1 MVLGIQ
7 PPEYLIAKICLLVL
21 SYSSTDSFIHATAPG
36 STATSALHKI
46 QYVVDQPPQ
55 TFTFA
60 SNLAHQFSPLFWR
73 NPCVRQGEIRHFLS
87 KNTAQSL
94 ILVVVFKSKNGS
106 CCEMRVPQPQSSAVL
121 LLTNIPC
128 CCVVSYSESSFS
140 IPFRNFAPS
149 FRLRSPYW
157 TNACM

>member
-1 MVLGIQ
+1 VKLTMVLGIQ

-60 SNLAHQFSPLFWR
+60 SNLAHQFSPLFW
-73 NPCVRQGEIRHFLS
+73 
-87 KNTAQSL
+87 AQSL
-94 ILVVVFKSKNGS
+94 CKTRRNPAFFIKKHRAITNFS
-106 CCEMRVPQPQSSAVL
+106 CC
-121 LLTNIPC
+121 
-128 CCVVSYSESSFS
+128 F
-140 IPFRNFAPS
+140 
-149 FRLRSPYW
+149 
-157 TNACM
+157 